1 MSSIFIIG
9 NGYDVARRGDTSYSH
24 FKTRIKENYIKNNKH
39 SRDKG
44 LARKSINGKER
55 IQNA

>member
-9 NGYDVARRGDTSYSH
+9 NGYDVARGDTSYSH
-24 FKTRIKENYIKNNKH
+24 FKTGIKENFIKNNKYPLDKRV
-39 SRDKG
+39 SRKFV
-44 LARKSINGKER
+44 NGKKR